1 MVVVCIALF
10 FQVLNA
16 SAVDVIL
23 PEIASGISA
32 DMSQIGWLMTGFLL
46 VTGISIP
53 FYGRLADRYGACHL
67 FVMGVA
73 LFAVGSLL
81 AGIATNF

>member
-1 MVVVCIALF
+1 MVVCIALF

-16 SAVDVIL
+16 SAVGVIL

-53 FYGRLADRYGACHL
+53 FYGRLADRYGAVHL

>member
-1 MVVVCIALF
+1 MVVCIALF

-32 DMSQIGWLMTGFLL
+32 DMSQIGWLMTGFL
-46 VTGISIP
+46 
-53 FYGRLADRYGACHL
+53 
-67 FVMGVA
+67 
-73 LFAVGSLL
+73 
-81 AGIATNF
+81 

>member
-1 MVVVCIALF
+1 MVVCIALF

-53 FYGRLADRYGACHL
+53 FYGHLADRYGAGHL